1 MKSRRPAG
9 QALRRAHLAYRLAL
23 DRILVPLGITTP
35 QLQALIELRRAPG
48 LSSAELARRC
58 QVTAQ
63 TMKDV
68 VRNLEQAGRIAR
80 TPHPTHG
87 RVLRVHL
94 TGEGSRLLAECEEL
108 ADGVEERMLAGFSRS
123 DRRRLIE
130 LLLRA
135 GDRLA

>member
-1 MKSRRPAG
+1 MRTRRPAG

-23 DRILVPLGITTP
+23 DRALARLDVTTP
-35 QLQALIELRRAPG
+35 QLQVLTELGRTPG

-58 QVTAQ
+58 HVTAQ

-68 VRNLEQAGRIAR
+68 VRNLEQSGRIER

-94 TGEGSRLLAECEEL
+94 TGEGGRVLTECEEL
-108 ADGVEERMLAGFSRS
+108 ADGVEERMLAGFSPS
-123 DRRRLIE
+123 ERRRLIE
-130 LLLRA
+130 LLRRA
-135 GDRLA
+135 SDRLA